1 MTNETEPTRPSRR
14 RLFITAGVALV
25 AGTAIAVLF
34 VLPAETGI
42 DPTGVGKATGLSKIA
57 NPDASRFLA
66 RGLKRKGVF
75 TPSETPL
82 PAEAGASDHWEFEL
96 HPYESIELK
105 YVIDKGG
112 PINFQWSA
120 SAPLNYDMHA
130 HPFNGGETLTE
141 SYGIGKA
148 DHLGG
153 HYVAA
158 FSGIHGWHWQNR
170 GLEPVILK
178 LTASGAIKG
187 SKLIESRGEKDRP
200 LTPQPR

>member
-1 MTNETEPTRPSRR
+1 MTNETEPARPPRR
-14 RLFITAGVALV
+14 DLFVTAGVALV
-25 AGTAIAVLF
+25 IGTAVAVLF

-42 DPTGVGKATGLSKIA
+42 DPTGVGKATGLSAIA
-57 NPDASRFLA
+57 NPDASRLLE

-82 PAEAGASDHWEFEL
+82 PAETGARDHWEFEL

-105 YVIDKGG
+105 YVIDKDG
-112 PINFQWSA
+112 PINFHWSA
-120 SAPLNYDMHA
+120 SAPLSYDMHA
-130 HPFNGGETLTE
+130 HPFDGGEELTE
-141 SYGIGKA
+141 SYSVAKS

-158 FSGIHGWHWQNR
+158 FSVIHGWHWQNR
-170 GLEPVILK
+170 GLEPVKIK

-187 SKLIESRGEKDRP
+187 SRLIESRGEQDRS
-200 LTPQPR
+200 LTPRAE

>member
-1 MTNETEPTRPSRR
+1 MTNEPLPTQPPRR
-14 RLFITAGVALV
+14 DLFVTAGAALV
-25 AGTAIAVLF
+25 IGTAVAVLF

-42 DPTGVGKATGLSKIA
+42 DPTGAGKATGLTRIA
-57 NPDASRFLA
+57 NPDADRFLE
-66 RGLKRKGVF
+66 RGRKRQGVF

-82 PAEAGASDHWEFEL
+82 PAEAGASDHWQFEL

-105 YVIDKGG
+105 YVIDEGG
-112 PINFQWSA
+112 AINFNWSA

-130 HPFNGGETLTE
+130 HPFDGGEELTE
-141 SYGIGKA
+141 SYSIAKA

-170 GLEPVILK
+170 GFETVKLE

-187 SKLIESRGEKDRP
+187 SKLIESRGEQDRP
-200 LTPQPR
+200 LTPQPD